1 MRMRDDTAEL
11 RSDALDQRSIIDVIP
26 AREAA
31 TKLGGCS
38 NNTIRDVT
46 SCCISRVRGRMHCV
60 HGSISYACAAS
71 GAASRIEQVHQ
82 AEADADTSQQLRA
95 RCHIGELLFAMG
107 QARRCK
113 IATARPSRSSSL
125 AHVAATYLTRL
136 RMNQLCR

>member
-11 RSDALDQRSIIDVIP
+11 RSDALDQRPIIDVIP

-31 TKLGGCS
+31 TKLGGRS

-82 AEADADTSQQLRA
+82 TEADADTSQQLRA
-95 RCHIGELLFAMG
+95 RRHIGELLCCDLTGKAV
-107 QARRCK
+107 Q
-113 IATARPSRSSSL
+113 IATERPSRSP
-125 AHVAATYLTRL
+125 
-136 RMNQLCR
+136 